1 MTSFSI
7 SNFDIGRSGRCFI
20 IGEVAQAH
28 DGSLGMAHAYIDA
41 IADCGGDAV
50 KFQTHIADAESTPEE
65 PWRVKFS
72 KQDATRFDYWKR
84 MEFTPEQWL
93 GLKQHCDERNIIF
106 LSSPF
111 SMQAVDLL
119 LNIGIDAWKI
129 ASGEVNN
136 IPLVNRLLKT
146 NRPILISSGMSYLHE
161 LKKVTGLCKKE
172 CVPFGIF
179 QCTTAYPCPPEKI
192 GLNLID
198 SFRQEF
204 ACPVG
209 LSDHSGEIYSSLAA
223 VTLGCELLEVHIT
236 FNKKMFGPDTPA
248 SLDLDQFKMLVNGV
262 RYTEQILAHPVN
274 KTEMV
279 DEISQMREL
288 FTKSLV
294 ASENVFA
301 GSLLIPENVTLKKP
315 GTGISVE
322 KYDQYIGKRLRRN
335 VSKGSLYVAED
346 FE

>member
-236 FNKKMFGPDTPA
+236 FNKKMFGPDTPS

-335 VSKGSLYVAED
+335 VSKGSFYVAED